1 MKKSKKIL
9 TIALSFALLIAGI
22 QSYNTAKADSY
33 NVPTI
38 AQITSEVKTKDE
50 KIINVIKN
58 LEDAKARNIDAYN
71 RALERLE
78 NKPTES
84 DKLVLDKS
92 KALIE
97 KANAQIIKLKNY
109 QKAEKPEEPEPEKP
123 EVNAEVRKEKVEVPF
138 KTIRK
143 HNIPGAETR
152 IKRQGQN
159 GYIEYERIYK
169 DGKMIKETKAS
180 EKAPVDQIIETKIV
194 NKIPKQVT
202 KTVEDKTKP
211 IYKYEYRDRYF
222 VRGFSAKTFAQ
233 TGEEVIEFKLF
244 YSYED
249 ASNYFSE
256 HEIVGNYGTYDTE
269 EIKTLVGYETKEVT
283 ETEYIETVVWE

>member
-1 MKKSKKIL
+1 MKKSRKIL
-9 TIALSFALLIAGI
+9 TIALSFALLTAGV
-22 QSYNTAKADSY
+22 QSYNTSKADSY

-50 KIINVIKN
+50 RIINAIKN

-78 NKPTES
+78 NNPTAS
-84 DKLVLDKS
+84 DKLVLEKS

-109 QKAEKPEEPEPEKP
+109 QVKEDSKPEPEKP

-169 DGKMIKETKAS
+169 DGKVIKETKAS
-180 EKAPVDQIIETKIV
+180 EKAPIDQIIETKIV
-194 NKIPKQVT
+194 NKIPTQVR
-202 KTVEDKTKP
+202 KIVEDKTKP
-211 IYKYEYRDRYF
+211 IYKYEYKNRYF
-222 VRGFSAKTFAQ
+222 VRGTIDD
-233 TGEEVIEFKLF
+233 EEGNEIPVFKLF
-244 YSYED
+244 YSYAEAQD
-249 ASNYFSE
+249 YAVNNE
-256 HEIVGNYGTYDTE
+256 VLGNYGTYDTE
-269 EIKTLVGYETKEVT
+269 EIKTLIGYETKEAT
-283 ETEYIETVVWE
+283 ETEYTETVVWE

>member
-9 TIALSFALLIAGI
+9 TIALSFALLTAGV

-50 KIINVIKN
+50 RIINAIKN

-71 RALERLE
+71 RALQRLE
-78 NKPTES
+78 NKPTAS
-84 DKLVLDKS
+84 DKIVLDKS

-109 QKAEKPEEPEPEKP
+109 QKAEKPEETKPEKP
-123 EVNAEVRKEKVEVPF
+123 EINAEVRKEKVEVPF

-222 VRGFSAKTFAQ
+222 VRGTIDDAE
-233 TGEEVIEFKLF
+233 GNEIPVFKLF
-244 YSYED
+244 YSYAEAQD
-249 ASNYFSE
+249 YAVNNE
-256 HEIVGNYGTYDTE
+256 VLGNYGTYDTE
-269 EIKTLVGYETKEVT
+269 EIKTLVGYETKEIT

>member
-9 TIALSFALLIAGI
+9 TIALSFALLTAVV
-22 QSYNTAKADSY
+22 QSYNTSKADSY
-33 NVPTI
+33 NTPTI

-50 KIINVIKN
+50 RIINAIKN

-71 RALERLE
+71 RALQRLE
-78 NKPTES
+78 NKPTAS

-109 QKAEKPEEPEPEKP
+109 QVKEQEKPEA
-123 EVNAEVRKEKVEVPF
+123 NAEVKKEKIEVPF

-169 DGKMIKETKAS
+169 DGKVIKETKAS
-180 EKAPVDQIIETKIV
+180 EKAPIDQIIETKIV

-211 IYKYEYRDRYF
+211 IYKYEYKDRYF
-222 VRGFSAKTFAQ
+222 VRGTIDDAE
-233 TGEEVIEFKLF
+233 GNEIPVFKLF
-244 YSYED
+244 YSYEEAD
-249 ASNYFSE
+249 AYATKYE
-256 HEIVGNYGTYDTE
+256 VLGNYGSYDTE
-269 EIKTLVGYETKEVT
+269 EIKTLIGYETKEIT
-283 ETEYIETVVWE
+283 ETEYVETVVWE

>member
-9 TIALSFALLIAGI
+9 TIALSFALLTAGV

-50 KIINVIKN
+50 RIINAIKN

-84 DKLVLDKS
+84 DKIVLDKS

-109 QKAEKPEEPEPEKP
+109 QKAEKPEEPKPEKP
-123 EVNAEVRKEKVEVPF
+123 EVNAELRKEKVEVPF

-194 NKIPKQVT
+194 NKIPKQIT

-222 VRGFSAKTFAQ
+222 VRGFSNLTFIK
-233 TGEEVIEFKLF
+233 TGEEIVEFKLF
-244 YSYED
+244 YSYAEAQD
-249 ASNYFSE
+249 YALKN
-256 HEIVGNYGTYDTE
+256 EIVGNYGTYDTE

>member
-9 TIALSFALLIAGI
+9 TIALSFALLTAGV

-50 KIINVIKN
+50 RIINAIKN

-78 NKPTES
+78 NNPTES
-84 DKLVLDKS
+84 DKIVLDKS

-123 EVNAEVRKEKVEVPF
+123 EVNAEVRKEKVEIPF

-143 HNIPGAETR
+143 HNIPGAEIR

-180 EKAPVDQIIETKIV
+180 EKAPIDQIIETKIV

-222 VRGFSAKTFAQ
+222 VRGFSNLTF
-233 TGEEVIEFKLF
+233 
-244 YSYED
+244 
-249 ASNYFSE
+249 
-256 HEIVGNYGTYDTE
+256 
-269 EIKTLVGYETKEVT
+269 IKT
-283 ETEYIETVVWE
+283 

>member
-9 TIALSFALLIAGI
+9 TIALSFALLTAVV
-22 QSYNTAKADSY
+22 QSYNTSKADSY
-33 NVPTI
+33 NTPTI

-50 KIINVIKN
+50 RIINAIKN

-71 RALERLE
+71 RALQRLE
-78 NKPTES
+78 NKPTAS

-109 QKAEKPEEPEPEKP
+109 QVKEQEKP
-123 EVNAEVRKEKVEVPF
+123 EVNAEVKKEKIEVPF

-169 DGKMIKETKAS
+169 DGKVIKETKAS
-180 EKAPVDQIIETKIV
+180 EKAPIDQIIETKIV

-211 IYKYEYRDRYF
+211 IYKYEYKYRYF
-222 VRGFSAKTFAQ
+222 VRGTIDDAE
-233 TGEEVIEFKLF
+233 GNEIPVFKLF
-244 YSYED
+244 YSYEEAD
-249 ASNYFSE
+249 AYATKYE
-256 HEIVGNYGTYDTE
+256 VLGNYGSYDTE
-269 EIKTLVGYETKEVT
+269 EIKTLIGYETKEIT
-283 ETEYIETVVWE
+283 ETEYVETVVWE

>member
-1 MKKSKKIL
+1 MRKSNKVLIL
-9 TIALSFALLIAGI
+9 ALSLGLLT
-22 QSYNTAKADSY
+22 SFNTVSKADSY

-50 KIINVIKN
+50 RIINAIKN

-78 NKPTES
+78 NNPTES

-109 QKAEKPEEPEPEKP
+109 QKVEKPEEPTEPEKP

-169 DGKMIKETKAS
+169 DGKVIKETKAS
-180 EKAPVDQIIETKIV
+180 EKAPIDQIIETKIV
-194 NKIPKQVT
+194 NKIPKQVA

-222 VRGFSAKTFAQ
+222 VRGTIDDAE
-233 TGEEVIEFKLF
+233 GNEIPVFKLF
-244 YSYED
+244 YSYAEAQD
-249 ASNYFSE
+249 YAVNNE
-256 HEIVGNYGTYDTE
+256 VLGNYGTYDTE
-269 EIKTLVGYETKEVT
+269 EIKTLVGYETKEIT
-283 ETEYIETVVWE
+283 ETQYIDSVVWE

>member
-9 TIALSFALLIAGI
+9 TIALSFALLTAGV

-50 KIINVIKN
+50 RIINAIKN

-71 RALERLE
+71 RALQRLE
-78 NKPTES
+78 NKPTAS
-84 DKLVLDKS
+84 DKIVLDKS

-109 QKAEKPEEPEPEKP
+109 QKAEKPEEPKPEKP
-123 EVNAEVRKEKVEVPF
+123 EINAEVRKEKVEVPF

-152 IKRQGQN
+152 IKRQGQS

-169 DGKMIKETKAS
+169 DGKVIKETKAS
-180 EKAPVDQIIETKIV
+180 EKAPIDQIIETKIV
-194 NKIPKQVT
+194 NKIPKQVR

-211 IYKYEYRDRYF
+211 IYKYEYKDRYF
-222 VRGFSAKTFAQ
+222 VRGTIDDAE
-233 TGEEVIEFKLF
+233 GNEIPVFKLF
-244 YSYED
+244 YSYAEAQD
-249 ASNYFSE
+249 YAIANE
-256 HEIVGNYGTYDTE
+256 VLGNYGTYDTE
-269 EIKTLVGYETKEVT
+269 EIKTLVGYETKEVI

>member
-9 TIALSFALLIAGI
+9 TIALSFALLTAVV
-22 QSYNTAKADSY
+22 QSYNTSKADSY
-33 NVPTI
+33 NTPTI

-50 KIINVIKN
+50 RIINAIKN

-71 RALERLE
+71 RALQRLE
-78 NKPTES
+78 NKPTAS

-109 QKAEKPEEPEPEKP
+109 QVKEQEKP
-123 EVNAEVRKEKVEVPF
+123 EVNAEVKKEKIEVPF

-169 DGKMIKETKAS
+169 DGKVIKETKAS
-180 EKAPVDQIIETKIV
+180 EKAPIDQIIETKIV

-211 IYKYEYRDRYF
+211 IYKYEYKDKYF
-222 VRGFSAKTFAQ
+222 VRGTIDDAE
-233 TGEEVIEFKLF
+233 GNEIPVFKLF
-244 YSYED
+244 YSYEEAD
-249 ASNYFSE
+249 AYATKYE
-256 HEIVGNYGTYDTE
+256 VLGNYGSYDTE
-269 EIKTLVGYETKEVT
+269 EIKTLIGYETKEIT
-283 ETEYIETVVWE
+283 ETEYVETVVWE

>member
-9 TIALSFALLIAGI
+9 TIALSFALLIAGV

-50 KIINVIKN
+50 KIINAIKN

-78 NKPTES
+78 NKPTAS

-109 QKAEKPEEPEPEKP
+109 QVKEDSKPEPEKP

-169 DGKMIKETKAS
+169 DGKMIKETKTS
-180 EKAPVDQIIETKIV
+180 EKAPIDQIIETKIV

-222 VRGFSAKTFAQ
+222 VRGFSNLTFVK
-233 TGEEVIEFKLF
+233 TGEEVMEFKLF
-244 YSYED
+244 YSYAEAQD
-249 ASNYFSE
+249 YVLKN
-256 HEIVGNYGTYDTE
+256 EIVGNYGTYDTE
-269 EIKTLVGYETKEVT
+269 EIKTLVGYETKEIT

>member
-9 TIALSFALLIAGI
+9 TIALSFALLTAVV
-22 QSYNTAKADSY
+22 QSYNTSKADSY
-33 NVPTI
+33 NTPTI

-50 KIINVIKN
+50 RIINAIKN

-71 RALERLE
+71 RALQRLE
-78 NKPTES
+78 NKPTAS

-109 QKAEKPEEPEPEKP
+109 QVKEQEKP
-123 EVNAEVRKEKVEVPF
+123 EVNAEVKKEKIEVPF

-143 HNIPGAETR
+143 HNIPWAETR

-169 DGKMIKETKAS
+169 DGKVIKETKAS
-180 EKAPVDQIIETKIV
+180 EKAPIDQIIETKIV

-211 IYKYEYRDRYF
+211 IYKYEYKDRYF
-222 VRGFSAKTFAQ
+222 VRGTIDDAE
-233 TGEEVIEFKLF
+233 GNEIPVFKLF
-244 YSYED
+244 YSYEEAD
-249 ASNYFSE
+249 AYATKYE
-256 HEIVGNYGTYDTE
+256 VLGNYGSYDTE
-269 EIKTLVGYETKEVT
+269 EIKTLIGYETKEIT
-283 ETEYIETVVWE
+283 ETEYVETVVWE

>member
-9 TIALSFALLIAGI
+9 TIALSFALLTAVV
-22 QSYNTAKADSY
+22 QSYNTSKADSY
-33 NVPTI
+33 NTPTI

-50 KIINVIKN
+50 RIINAIKN

-71 RALERLE
+71 RALQRLE
-78 NKPTES
+78 NKPTAS

-109 QKAEKPEEPEPEKP
+109 QVKEQEKP
-123 EVNAEVRKEKVEVPF
+123 EVNAEVKKEKIEVPF

-169 DGKMIKETKAS
+169 DGKVIKETKAS
-180 EKAPVDQIIETKIV
+180 EKAPIDQIIETKIV
-194 NKIPKQVT
+194 NKIPKQVI

-211 IYKYEYRDRYF
+211 IYKYEYKDRYF
-222 VRGFSAKTFAQ
+222 VRGTIDDAE
-233 TGEEVIEFKLF
+233 GNEIPVFKLF
-244 YSYED
+244 YSYEEAD
-249 ASNYFSE
+249 AYATKYE
-256 HEIVGNYGTYDTE
+256 VLGNYGSYDTE
-269 EIKTLVGYETKEVT
+269 EIKTLIGYETKEIT
-283 ETEYIETVVWE
+283 ETEYVETVVWE

>member
-9 TIALSFALLIAGI
+9 TIALSFALLTAGV

-50 KIINVIKN
+50 RIINAIKN

-84 DKLVLDKS
+84 DKIVLEKS

-109 QKAEKPEEPEPEKP
+109 QKAEKPEEPKPEKP
-123 EVNAEVRKEKVEVPF
+123 ETNAEVRKEKVEIPF

-180 EKAPVDQIIETKIV
+180 EKAPIDQIIETKIV

-222 VRGFSAKTFAQ
+222 VRGTIDDAE
-233 TGEEVIEFKLF
+233 GNEIPVFKLF
-244 YSYED
+244 YSYAEAQD
-249 ASNYFSE
+249 YAVNNE
-256 HEIVGNYGTYDTE
+256 VLGNYGTYDTE
-269 EIKTLVGYETKEVT
+269 EIKTLVGYETKEIT

>member
-9 TIALSFALLIAGI
+9 TIALSFALLTAGV

-50 KIINVIKN
+50 RIINAIKN

-71 RALERLE
+71 RALQRLE
-78 NKPTES
+78 NKPTAS
-84 DKLVLDKS
+84 DRIVLDKS

-109 QKAEKPEEPEPEKP
+109 QKAEKPEEPKPEKP
-123 EVNAEVRKEKVEVPF
+123 ETNAEVRKEKVEVPF

-222 VRGFSAKTFAQ
+222 VRGTIDDAE
-233 TGEEVIEFKLF
+233 GNEIPVFKLF
-244 YSYED
+244 YSYAEAQD
-249 ASNYFSE
+249 YAVKNE
-256 HEIVGNYGTYDTE
+256 VLGNYGTYDTE
-269 EIKTLVGYETKEVT
+269 EIKTLVGYETKEVI

>member
-1 MKKSKKIL
+1 MKKSRKIL
-9 TIALSFALLIAGI
+9 TIALSFALLIAGV

-50 KIINVIKN
+50 RIINAIKS

-78 NKPTES
+78 NNPTES

-109 QKAEKPEEPEPEKP
+109 QVKEQEKPEETKP

-169 DGKMIKETKAS
+169 DEKMIKETKAS
-180 EKAPVDQIIETKIV
+180 EKAPIDQIIETKIV

-211 IYKYEYRDRYF
+211 IYKYEYKDRYF
-222 VRGFSAKTFAQ
+222 IRGFSGITFAQ
-233 TGEEVIEFKLF
+233 TGEEVMEFKLF
-244 YSYED
+244 YSYEEAD
-249 ASNYFSE
+249 KYFADNQ
-256 HEIVGNYGTYDTE
+256 IVGNYGTYDTE
-269 EIKTLVGYETKEVT
+269 EIKTLVGYETKEIT

>member
-9 TIALSFALLIAGI
+9 TIALSFALLTAVV
-22 QSYNTAKADSY
+22 QSYNTSKADSY
-33 NVPTI
+33 NTPTI

-50 KIINVIKN
+50 RIINAIKN

-71 RALERLE
+71 RALQRLE
-78 NKPTES
+78 NKPTAS

-109 QKAEKPEEPEPEKP
+109 QVKEQEKP
-123 EVNAEVRKEKVEVPF
+123 EVNAEVKKEKIEVPF

-169 DGKMIKETKAS
+169 DGKVIKETKAS
-180 EKAPVDQIIETKIV
+180 EKAPIDQIIETKIV

-211 IYKYEYRDRYF
+211 IYKYEYKDRYF
-222 VRGFSAKTFAQ
+222 VRGTIDDAE
-233 TGEEVIEFKLF
+233 GNEIPVFKLF
-244 YSYED
+244 YSYEEAD
-249 ASNYFSE
+249 AYATKYE
-256 HEIVGNYGTYDTE
+256 VLGNYGSYDTE
-269 EIKTLVGYETKEVT
+269 EIKTLIGYETKEIT
-283 ETEYIETVVWE
+283 ETEYVETVVWE

>member
-9 TIALSFALLIAGI
+9 TIALSFALLTAGV
-22 QSYNTAKADSY
+22 QNYNTANADSY

-50 KIINVIKN
+50 RIINAIKN

-78 NKPTES
+78 NKPTAS

-109 QKAEKPEEPEPEKP
+109 QVKEQEKPQPEKP
-123 EVNAEVRKEKVEVPF
+123 EIKTEVRKEKVEVPF

-159 GYIEYERIYK
+159 GYIEYKRIYK
-169 DGKMIKETKAS
+169 DGKVIKETKAS
-180 EKAPVDQIIETKIV
+180 EKAPIDQIIETKIV

-211 IYKYEYRDRYF
+211 IYKYEYKDRYF
-222 VRGFSAKTFAQ
+222 VKGLVFDDEGNET
-233 TGEEVIEFKLF
+233 EIFKLF
-244 YSYED
+244 YSYEE
-249 ASNYFSE
+249 AHNYVKQNE
-256 HEIVGNYGTYDTE
+256 VVGNYGTYDTE

-283 ETEYIETVVWE
+283 ETQYIENVVWE

>member
-9 TIALSFALLIAGI
+9 TIALSFALLIAGV

-50 KIINVIKN
+50 RIINAIKN

-71 RALERLE
+71 RALKRLE

-84 DKLVLDKS
+84 DKLVLEKS
-92 KALIE
+92 KALIK

-109 QKAEKPEEPEPEKP
+109 QVKEDSKPEKP
-123 EVNAEVRKEKVEVPF
+123 EINAEVRKEKVEVPF

-169 DGKMIKETKAS
+169 DGKVIKETKAS
-180 EKAPVDQIIETKIV
+180 EKAPIDQIIETKII
-194 NKIPKQVT
+194 NKIPKQVR

-222 VRGFSAKTFAQ
+222 VRGLISDSEGNET
-233 TGEEVIEFKLF
+233 EIFKLF
-244 YSYED
+244 YSYEE
-249 ASNYFSE
+249 AANYVDQYA
-256 HEIVGNYGTYDTE
+256 IVGNYGTYDTE

>member
-9 TIALSFALLIAGI
+9 TIALSFALLTAGV

-50 KIINVIKN
+50 RIINAIKN

-78 NKPTES
+78 NKPTAS
-84 DKLVLDKS
+84 DKLVLEKS

-109 QKAEKPEEPEPEKP
+109 QEKEDSKPEPEKP

-169 DGKMIKETKAS
+169 DGKVIKETKAS
-180 EKAPVDQIIETKIV
+180 EKAPIDQIIETKIV

-211 IYKYEYRDRYF
+211 IYKYEYKDRYF
-222 VRGFSAKTFAQ
+222 VRGFSNLTFIK
-233 TGEEVIEFKLF
+233 TGEEIVEFKLF
-244 YSYED
+244 YSYAEAQD
-249 ASNYFSE
+249 YALKN
-256 HEIVGNYGTYDTE
+256 EIVGNYGTYDTE
-269 EIKTLVGYETKEVT
+269 EIKTLVGYETKEIT
-283 ETEYIETVVWE
+283 ETEYIETIVWE

>member
-1 MKKSKKIL
+1 MRKSNKVLIL
-9 TIALSFALLIAGI
+9 ALSLGLLT
-22 QSYNTAKADSY
+22 SFNTAKADSY

-50 KIINVIKN
+50 RIINAIKN

-71 RALERLE
+71 RALQRLE
-78 NKPTES
+78 NKPTAS
-84 DKLVLDKS
+84 DKIVLDKS

-109 QKAEKPEEPEPEKP
+109 QKAEKPEEPKPEKP
-123 EVNAEVRKEKVEVPF
+123 EINAEVRKEKVEVPF

-194 NKIPKQVT
+194 NKISKQVR

-211 IYKYEYRDRYF
+211 IYKYEYKNRYF
-222 VRGFSAKTFAQ
+222 VRGLSIDAEGNETP
-233 TGEEVIEFKLF
+233 VFKLF
-244 YSYED
+244 YSYEEAAD
-249 ASNYFSE
+249 YMIAHNM
-256 HEIVGNYGTYDTE
+256 IGNYGDYDTE
-269 EIKTLVGYETKEVT
+269 EIKTLIGYETKEIT
-283 ETEYIETVVWE
+283 ETEYIENVVWE

>member
-9 TIALSFALLIAGI
+9 TIALSFALLTAVV
-22 QSYNTAKADSY
+22 QSYNTSKADSY
-33 NVPTI
+33 NTPTI

-50 KIINVIKN
+50 RIINAIKN

-71 RALERLE
+71 RALQRLE
-78 NKPTES
+78 NKPTAS

-109 QKAEKPEEPEPEKP
+109 QVKEQEKP
-123 EVNAEVRKEKVEVPF
+123 EVNAEVKKEKIEVPF

-169 DGKMIKETKAS
+169 DGKVIKETKAS
-180 EKAPVDQIIETKIV
+180 EKAPIDQIIETKIV

-211 IYKYEYRDRYF
+211 IYKYEYKDRYF
-222 VRGFSAKTFAQ
+222 VRGTIDDAE
-233 TGEEVIEFKLF
+233 GNEIPVFKLF
-244 YSYED
+244 YSYEEAD
-249 ASNYFSE
+249 AYATKYE
-256 HEIVGNYGTYDTE
+256 VLGKYGSYDTE
-269 EIKTLVGYETKEVT
+269 EIKTLIGYETKEIT
-283 ETEYIETVVWE
+283 ETEYVETVVWE

>member
-9 TIALSFALLIAGI
+9 TIALSFALLTAGV

-50 KIINVIKN
+50 RIINAIKN

-84 DKLVLDKS
+84 DKVVLEKS

-109 QKAEKPEEPEPEKP
+109 QKAEKPEEPKPEKP
-123 EVNAEVRKEKVEVPF
+123 EINAEVRKEKVEVPF

-222 VRGFSAKTFAQ
+222 VRGFSNLTFIK
-233 TGEEVIEFKLF
+233 TGEEIVEFKLF
-244 YSYED
+244 YSYAEAQD
-249 ASNYFSE
+249 YALKN
-256 HEIVGNYGTYDTE
+256 EIVGNYGTYDTE

>member
-9 TIALSFALLIAGI
+9 TIALSFALLTAGV
-22 QSYNTAKADSY
+22 QSYNTSKADSY

-50 KIINVIKN
+50 RIINAIKN

-71 RALERLE
+71 RALQRLE
-78 NKPTES
+78 NKPTAS
-84 DKLVLDKS
+84 DKIVLEKS

-109 QKAEKPEEPEPEKP
+109 QKKEKPADPKP
-123 EVNAEVRKEKVEVPF
+123 ESKAEVRKEKIEVPF

-169 DGKMIKETKAS
+169 DGKVIKETKAS
-180 EKAPVDQIIETKIV
+180 EKAPIDQIIETKIV
-194 NKIPKQVT
+194 NKIPKQVR

-211 IYKYEYRDRYF
+211 IYKYEYKDRYF
-222 VRGFSAKTFAQ
+222 VRGLIFDKDGNET
-233 TGEEVIEFKLF
+233 EIFKLF
-244 YSYED
+244 YSYEE
-249 ASNYFSE
+249 AHNYVKE
-256 HEIVGNYGTYDTE
+256 NEVVGNYGDYDTE
-269 EIKTLVGYETKEVT
+269 EIKTLVGYETKEIT
-283 ETEYIETVVWE
+283 ETEYTETVVWE

>member
-1 MKKSKKIL
+1 MRKSNKVLIL
-9 TIALSFALLIAGI
+9 ALSLGLLT
-22 QSYNTAKADSY
+22 SFNTVSKADSY

-50 KIINVIKN
+50 RIINAIKN

-78 NKPTES
+78 NNPTES
-84 DKLVLDKS
+84 DKLVLNKS

-109 QKAEKPEEPEPEKP
+109 QVKENSKPEPEKP

-169 DGKMIKETKAS
+169 DGKVIKETKAS
-180 EKAPVDQIIETKIV
+180 EKAPIDQIIETKIV
-194 NKIPKQVT
+194 NKIPKQIT

-222 VRGFSAKTFAQ
+222 VRGLSIDAEGNETP
-233 TGEEVIEFKLF
+233 VFKLF
-244 YSYED
+244 YSYEEAAD
-249 ASNYFSE
+249 YMIE
-256 HEIVGNYGTYDTE
+256 HDMIGNYGTYDTE
-269 EIKTLVGYETKEVT
+269 EIKTLVGYETKEIT
-283 ETEYIETVVWE
+283 ETEYVETVVWE

>member
-9 TIALSFALLIAGI
+9 TIALSFALLTAGV
-22 QSYNTAKADSY
+22 QSYNTSKADSY

-50 KIINVIKN
+50 RIINAIKN

-71 RALERLE
+71 RALQRLE
-78 NKPTES
+78 NKPTAS
-84 DKLVLDKS
+84 DKLVLEKS

-97 KANAQIIKLKNY
+97 KANTQIIKLKNY
-109 QKAEKPEEPEPEKP
+109 QVKEDSKPEETKP

-169 DGKMIKETKAS
+169 DGKVIKETKAS
-180 EKAPVDQIIETKIV
+180 EKAPIDQIIETKIV

-202 KTVEDKTKP
+202 KIVEDKTKP
-211 IYKYEYRDRYF
+211 IYKYEYKDRYF
-222 VRGFSAKTFAQ
+222 VRGLIFDKDGNET
-233 TGEEVIEFKLF
+233 EIFKLF
-244 YSYED
+244 YSYEE
-249 ASNYFSE
+249 AHNYVKE
-256 HEIVGNYGTYDTE
+256 NEVVGNYGDYDTE
-269 EIKTLVGYETKEVT
+269 EIKTLIGYETKEVT
-283 ETEYIETVVWE
+283 ETEYTETVVWE

>member
-1 MKKSKKIL
+1 MRKSNKVLIL
-9 TIALSFALLIAGI
+9 ALSLGLLT
-22 QSYNTAKADSY
+22 SFNTAKADSY

-50 KIINVIKN
+50 RIINAIKN

-84 DKLVLDKS
+84 DKIVLEKS

-109 QKAEKPEEPEPEKP
+109 QKAEKPEEPKPEKP
-123 EVNAEVRKEKVEVPF
+123 EVNAEVRKEKIEIPF

-222 VRGFSAKTFAQ
+222 VRGTIDDAE
-233 TGEEVIEFKLF
+233 GNEIPVFKLF
-244 YSYED
+244 YSYAEAQD
-249 ASNYFSE
+249 YAVNNE
-256 HEIVGNYGTYDTE
+256 VLGNYGTYDTE
-269 EIKTLVGYETKEVT
+269 EIKTLVGYETKEIT

>member
-9 TIALSFALLIAGI
+9 TIALSFALLIAGV

-50 KIINVIKN
+50 KIINAIKN

-78 NKPTES
+78 NKPTAS

-109 QKAEKPEEPEPEKP
+109 QVKEDSKPEPEKP
-123 EVNAEVRKEKVEVPF
+123 EVNAEVRKEKVEIPF

-180 EKAPVDQIIETKIV
+180 EKAPIDQIIETKIV

-222 VRGFSAKTFAQ
+222 VRGFSAKTFAE
-233 TGEEVIEFKLF
+233 TGEEIVEFKLF
-244 YSYED
+244 YSYAEAQD
-249 ASNYFSE
+249 YMFNN
-256 HEIVGNYGTYDTE
+256 HIVGNYGTYDTE
-269 EIKTLVGYETKEVT
+269 EIKTLVGYETKEIT

>member
-1 MKKSKKIL
+1 MKKSNKVLIL
-9 TIALSFALLIAGI
+9 ALSLGLLT
-22 QSYNTAKADSY
+22 SFNTVSKADSY

-50 KIINVIKN
+50 RIINTIKN

-84 DKLVLDKS
+84 DKIVLEKS

-169 DGKMIKETKAS
+169 DGKIIKETKAS
-180 EKAPVDQIIETKIV
+180 EKAPIDQIIETKIV

-222 VRGFSAKTFAQ
+222 VRGFMDD
-233 TGEEVIEFKLF
+233 EEGNEIPVFKLF
-244 YSYED
+244 YSYEE
-249 ASNYFSE
+249 AHNYVDQYA
-256 HEIVGNYGTYDTE
+256 IVGNHGTYDTE

-283 ETEYIETVVWE
+283 ETEYVETIVWE

>member
-9 TIALSFALLIAGI
+9 TIALSFALLTAGV

-50 KIINVIKN
+50 RIINAIKN

-78 NKPTES
+78 NKPTAS
-84 DKLVLDKS
+84 DKIVLDKS

-109 QKAEKPEEPEPEKP
+109 QKAEKPEEPKPEKP
-123 EVNAEVRKEKVEVPF
+123 EVNAEVRKEKVEIPF

-202 KTVEDKTKP
+202 KTIEDKTKP

-222 VRGFSAKTFAQ
+222 VRGTIDDAE
-233 TGEEVIEFKLF
+233 GNEIPVFKLF
-244 YSYED
+244 YSYAEAQD
-249 ASNYFSE
+249 YAVKNE
-256 HEIVGNYGTYDTE
+256 VLGNYGTYDTE
-269 EIKTLVGYETKEVT
+269 EIKTLVGYETKEIT
-283 ETEYIETVVWE
+283 ETKYIETVVWE

>member
-9 TIALSFALLIAGI
+9 TIALSFALLIAGV

-50 KIINVIKN
+50 RIINAIKN

-78 NKPTES
+78 NNPTAS
-84 DKLVLDKS
+84 DKLVLEKS

-109 QKAEKPEEPEPEKP
+109 EVKEQEKPEKP
-123 EVNAEVRKEKVEVPF
+123 EVNTEVRKEKVEVPF

-169 DGKMIKETKAS
+169 DGKMIKETKTS

-211 IYKYEYRDRYF
+211 IYKYEYKDRYF
-222 VRGFSAKTFAQ
+222 VRGFSNLTFIK
-233 TGEEVIEFKLF
+233 TGEEIVEFKLF
-244 YSYED
+244 YSYAEAQD
-249 ASNYFSE
+249 YALKN
-256 HEIVGNYGTYDTE
+256 EIVGNYGTYDTE
-269 EIKTLVGYETKEVT
+269 EIKTLIGYETKEVT
-283 ETEYIETVVWE
+283 ETEYVETVVWE

>member
-9 TIALSFALLIAGI
+9 TIALSFALLIAGV

-50 KIINVIKN
+50 RIINAIKN

-78 NKPTES
+78 NKSTES
-84 DKLVLDKS
+84 DKIVLEKS

-109 QKAEKPEEPEPEKP
+109 QVKEQEKPEPEKP
-123 EVNAEVRKEKVEVPF
+123 EINAEVRKEKVEVPF

-169 DGKMIKETKAS
+169 DGKVIKETKAS
-180 EKAPVDQIIETKIV
+180 EKAPIDQIIETKIV

-222 VRGFSAKTFAQ
+222 VRGFMDD
-233 TGEEVIEFKLF
+233 EEGNEIPVFKLF
-244 YSYED
+244 YSYEE
-249 ASNYFSE
+249 AHNYVDQYA
-256 HEIVGNYGTYDTE
+256 IVGNHGTYDTE

-283 ETEYIETVVWE
+283 ETEYVETVVWE